1 MTDPMLTAII
11 AGLAIA
17 FTAAPLGC
25 FVVWRRMAYF
35 GDGLSHSALLG
46 IALGLLFGIS
56 SEAGILLVA
65 LGFAG
70 LLIFLQSRDVLATDT
85 LLGLLAHSTLA
96 LGILAMS
103 FMGFEHIDIHEFLVG
118 SITSLNAS
126 SAYLMLAGSAI
137 CILSLRW
144 LWPGL
149 LLMVTSE
156 DLAQAEGVPVRLYE
170 TGLMLLMALLVAI
183 SIQLVG
189 ILLITS
195 LLIIPASAAR
205 LFSRTPEQMA
215 IGASIF
221 ASATVL
227 LGIVMTSSHEG
238 HDHHSPGPVIVSIM
252 VGVFMVML
260 LARMIGQRFNKG

>member
-1 MTDPMLTAII
+1 MTDQMLSAII

-17 FTAAPLGC
+17 LTAAPLGC

-56 SEAGILLVA
+56 SQVGILLVA

-70 LLIFLQSRDVLATDT
+70 ALIFLQSRDLLATDT

-103 FMGFEHIDIHEFLVG
+103 LMGFEHIDIHKFLVG
-118 SITSLNAS
+118 SINALNAFN
-126 SAYLMLAGSAI
+126 AYLMLAGSVI
-137 CILSLRW
+137 CIATLRW

-170 TGLMLLMALLVAI
+170 TGLMVLMALLVAI

-215 IGASIF
+215 VGASIF

-227 LGIVMTSSHEG
+227 LGIIITTSPDG
-238 HDHHSPGPVIVSIM
+238 HDHHSPGPIIVSIM
-252 VGVFMVML
+252 VGVFVAMLMVRL
-260 LARMIGQRFNKG
+260 IAQRISRA